1 MNFKSVTPDEN
12 AKFAALCL
20 RIIATAE
27 KTRDIQSQGSLD
39 VVQAIKILD
48 TSKINEVAISAYV
61 SGWQTSGSEQ
71 SPKVIEI
78 LDGLKDFSGEVASA
92 IALLETS
99 IESIK
104 ALGKEFDALDEYSR
118 TAEAGETAVE
128 AVGSFLNQSVES
140 VRNHYGLLCR
150 YRDTLK
156 LVMKKL
162 PSLQKIYAS
171 DSPGEMVLNVLSAAA
186 EMTQIDSEFVEEQEP
201 DENDETPTE
210 AEASNIRKAV
220 RMMAQE
226 FKKKQNGR

>member
-118 TAEAGETAVE
+118 TADAGETAVE
-128 AVGSFLNQSVES
+128 AV
-140 VRNHYGLLCR
+140 RPH
-150 YRDTLK
+150 
-156 LVMKKL
+156 
-162 PSLQKIYAS
+162 
-171 DSPGEMVLNVLSAAA
+171 
-186 EMTQIDSEFVEEQEP
+186 
-201 DENDETPTE
+201 
-210 AEASNIRKAV
+210 
-220 RMMAQE
+220 
-226 FKKKQNGR
+226 